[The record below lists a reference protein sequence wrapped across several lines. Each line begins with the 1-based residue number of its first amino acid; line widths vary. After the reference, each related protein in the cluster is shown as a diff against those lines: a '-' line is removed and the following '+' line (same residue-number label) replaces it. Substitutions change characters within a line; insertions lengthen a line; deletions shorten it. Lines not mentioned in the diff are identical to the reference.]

1 MDEVDNIL
9 DFVEGRLMPSDF
21 AEIVYSDRNME
32 EILNTANPIPPYTS
46 RSGELYNFVIQTDF
60 SNIENL
66 INLQD
71 ALSKF
76 LRQNSV
82 PNNISPKLL
91 DDFKL
96 LLKVQPKWLN
106 IPSGYFLSL
115 LAEAGDKKGK
125 VLEDWLKSTITD
137 KFKCLSKQ
145 PKWLQSPSWPIVDG
159 VPLIFVGQLDVSVF
173 YHDTSNVY
181 IFFNQRNDS
190 YTTIVQN
197 T

>member
-1 MDEVDNIL
+1 MDGLDKVL

-21 AEIVYSDRNME
+21 AEIVYRDRNME
-32 EILNTANPIPPYTS
+32 EILNTATLIPPYTS
-46 RSGELYNFVIQTDF
+46 SSGELYDFVIQTDF
-60 SNIENL
+60 TNIENI

-91 DDFKL
+91 DDFEL

-159 VPLIFVGQLDVSVF
+159 VPLIFVGQLDVSNLN
-173 YHDTSNVY
+173 HDTSHVY
-181 IFFNQRNDS
+181 IFFNHRDDS
-190 YTTIVQN
+190 YTNIVQI